1 MTNTNQME
9 YIAPQVELIE
19 THIEKGFAGSNLT
32 NIDGLTDY
40 IPQES
45 QTSKFN

>member
-19 THIEKGFAGSNLT
+19 TRIEKGFTGSNLT
-32 NIDGLTDY
+32 KADGLTDY
-40 IPQES
+40 TPQES
-45 QTSKFN
+45 QTRKFN